1 MGSDRDQVYG
11 TGAPVDG
18 RVASAL
24 ERLSVAAERIADSL
38 GVIAAPPPVAR
49 ALSIKERETEI
60 LARIEQL
67 QRELGVVSLHR
78 RADIVEDRLK
88 CAMDPESLPGE
99 PSPTPARTV
108 PMDAPPVPGLS
119 SWAVPAFRHL
129 APRRGG
135 PFDRAP
141 SEIPV
146 SVRRA
151 PGVVAALTVEDLR
164 LRELDPEC
172 PPPASAWIDRS
183 E

>member
-78 RADIVEDRLK
+78 RADLVEDRLK
-88 CAMDPESLPGE
+88 CAMDPESLLVE
-99 PSPTPARTV
+99 PAPAPTLTPEVDPLSRLASREAR
-108 PMDAPPVPGLS
+108 
-119 SWAVPAFRHL
+119 
-129 APRRGG
+129 
-135 PFDRAP
+135 
-141 SEIPV
+141 
-146 SVRRA
+146 
-151 PGVVAALTVEDLR
+151 VAALFAEVEDSIR
-164 LRELDPEC
+164 DF
-172 PPPASAWIDRS
+172 PPPSA
-183 E
+183 